1 MPVTA
6 PVSSAYSQL
15 GKLTLRV
22 PSEQKGKG
30 IPEEIKNV
38 EVKKGPAPT
47 FYSRVKNVVVEAIQR
62 MWSIFQ

>member
-15 GKLTLRV
+15 GKLTSRD

-30 IPEEIKNV
+30 NPEEIKNV
-38 EVKKGPAPT
+38 EVKKEPAPT
-47 FYSRVKNVVVEAIQR
+47 IYSRVKNVVVEAIQR